1 MQTEEGTLEEQH
13 SQIQRVGNNSSNQ
26 LSQLMED
33 KEEDM
38 AKSALTN
45 FRAKEEE
52 IEKKKLEVREKV
64 RAQLGRVEEETKRL
78 AVIREEL
85 EALTDPMR
93 KEVAA
98 VRKKI
103 DAVNRELK
111 PLGQSVQK
119 KEKEYKEVLD
129 IFNEKNKEKSQLLSK
144 LMEVNSLV
152 GESERLRMKRLE
164 ELSKHIDSLH

>member
-1 MQTEEGTLEEQH
+1 
-13 SQIQRVGNNSSNQ
+13 
-26 LSQLMED
+26 
-33 KEEDM
+33 
-38 AKSALTN
+38 
-45 FRAKEEE
+45 
-52 IEKKKLEVREKV
+52 
-64 RAQLGRVEEETKRL
+64 
-78 AVIREEL
+78 EL

-103 DAVNRELK
+103 DSVNKELK
-111 PLGQSVQK
+111 PLGMSVQK
-119 KEKEYKEVLD
+119 KEKEYKEALD

-152 GESERLRMKRLE
+152 GESEKLRMKRLE